1 MNREIKID
9 FDLMNGMPI
18 TPMTVKA
25 TVNPDG
31 AIVPFQFIL
40 DHYDQSMYFSEMQ
53 ANPHFE
59 ERVIEQLQDQLR
71 KEAQG
76 SKKAKA

>member
-1 MNREIKID
+1 
-9 FDLMNGMPI
+9 
-18 TPMTVKA
+18 
-25 TVNPDG
+25 
-31 AIVPFQFIL
+31 
-40 DHYDQSMYFSEMQ
+40 MYFSEMQ